1 MNMFENFLIFFNK
14 VQNIVRDKV
23 DKWTNGYKG
32 STLTSSHQITRTKQT
47 WLQIPDKPLI
57 RI

>member
-1 MNMFENFLIFFNK
+1 MFENFLIFFNK

-47 WLQIPDKPLI
+47 
-57 RI
+57 